1 MHQEMTEFTEEE
13 QLIIL
18 EILYTLKMKRLP
30 RDIVAD
36 EMDLSDE
43 EIFKVLDKAEE
54 ILFRETKQQAN

>member
-1 MHQEMTEFTEEE
+1 MTEFTEEE

-43 EIFKVLDKAEE
+43 EMFKVLDKAEE
-54 ILFRETKQQAN
+54 ILNKLSKQNPN

>member
-1 MHQEMTEFTEEE
+1 MTEFTEEE

-43 EIFKVLDKAEE
+43 EMFKILDKAVE
-54 ILFRETKQQAN
+54 ILNKQAKEQAN

>member
-1 MHQEMTEFTEEE
+1 MTEFTEEE

-43 EIFKVLDKAEE
+43 ELFKVLNKAEE
-54 ILFRETKQQAN
+54 ILNKLAKQNPN

>member
-1 MHQEMTEFTEEE
+1 MTEFTEEE

-43 EIFKVLDKAEE
+43 EIFKVLNKAEE

>member
-1 MHQEMTEFTEEE
+1 MTEFTEEE

-36 EMDLSDE
+36 EMDLSDDE
-43 EIFKVLDKAEE
+43 MFKVLDKAEE
-54 ILFRETKQQAN
+54 ILNKLAKQNPN